1 MILYHVISS
10 YHFICAILHRLTYHP
25 NDKAILL
32 IPDFYANKNP
42 DILNIKGVFFDDA
55 LFFPYL
61 KINHNLKTLSQE
73 VNSAWDK
80 NIPYSLTD
88 FDHRYVAGVQ
98 FYFTE
103 LLLQKHI
110 HFECFEEAAGIFS
123 RPNILKKN
131 IGLKYPIQK
140 KWAVDNQLIN
150 LKNPLIDK
158 IYCHYKAQK
167 AKFDFTKT
175 VDFDPS
181 FILENLPNAQREK
194 ILDYFIGKK
203 RYNGNSN
210 AVIVLTEQLSNLGK
224 MNQNRQ
230 EKIYLHIS
238 DNLPKNLDVYIK
250 PHPDDKTDYTKIF
263 KNGIIIEE
271 NFPSELL
278 PFIFKEKPKY
288 VTTYSSTGIENLRKH
303 FTVI

>member
-1 MILYHVISS
+1 MILYHIISS
-10 YHFICAILHRLTYHP
+10 YHLICAILHRLTYNP
-25 NDKAILL
+25 DDKAVLL
-32 IPDFYANKNP
+32 VPDFYVSKKP

-61 KINHNLKTLSQE
+61 KINHNLKTLTQDVE
-73 VNSAWDK
+73 LAWR
-80 NIPYSLTD
+80 NQIPYSFTA
-88 FDHRYVAGVQ
+88 FDHIYVAGVQ

-103 LLLQKHI
+103 LLLQRNI

-123 RPNILKKN
+123 RPNTLKKN

-140 KWAVDNQLIN
+140 SWAVNNQLIN

-158 IYCHYKAQK
+158 IYCSYQAQK
-167 AKFDFTKT
+167 AKFDSSIT
-175 VDFDPS
+175 VDFNPS
-181 FILENLPNAQREK
+181 SILEKMSNEQREK
-194 ILDYFIGKK
+194 ILDFFVGKR
-203 RYNGNSN
+203 RYNGSPN

-224 MNQNRQ
+224 MSQNRQ
-230 EKIYLHIS
+230 EKIYLHIA
-238 DNLPKNLDVYIK
+238 DNLPKNLKVYIK
-250 PHPDDKTDYTKIF
+250 PHPDDKTDYRKIF

-288 VTTYSSTGIENLRKH
+288 VTTYSSTAIENLKKY